1 MTKFSL
7 IQLNTGCDPKK
18 SFEVLKK
25 FIVKAASGGSKFI
38 CTPETTNIME
48 VRNSLLFKK
57 IYSEK
62 ELRKHY
68 NKWVYQDRKVL
79 RKKFKNDKM
88 GYKAAKNKARVDTG
102 QKFWRNLEIAISAI
116 DRKTSIPFLNL
127 LDRVGL
133 ANKSHIKVANLSIG
147 EKQRLAVARAFV
159 GDPKWV
165 FCDEPTSSLD
175 DKNANII
182 ANLIKE
188 ESMRCKASLVL
199 ITHDSRIQSLINFSQ
214 ILRLGEKL

>member
-1 MTKFSL
+1 M
-7 IQLNTGCDPKK
+7 
-18 SFEVLKK
+18 
-25 FIVKAASGGSKFI
+25 FI
-38 CTPETTNIME
+38 CEDVSFDI
-48 VRNSLLFKK
+48 
-57 IYSEK
+57 
-62 ELRKHY
+62 
-68 NKWVYQDRKVL
+68 D
-79 RKKFKNDKM
+79 
-88 GYKAAKNKARVDTG
+88 G
-102 QKFWRNLEIAISAI
+102 QKLFSNINFNLKPQKDLLITGPSGIGKTTLLSILCGIQKPTTGKITYNSTDLYNLPENKIDEYRGKNLGVVFQHFNLINTFTVKQNLEIAVNAI
-116 DRKTSIPFLNL
+116 DTKKSIPLFNL

-188 ESMRCKASLVL
+188 ESLRCKASLVL
-199 ITHDSRIQSLINFSQ
+199 ITHDSRIQSLIKFSK
-214 ILRLGEKL
+214 IIRLGEEL

>member
-1 MTKFSL
+1 MLKCENIEFDIDGQKLFSNINLNLKPQRDLL
-7 IQLNTGCDPKK
+7 ITGP
-18 SFEVLKK
+18 
-25 FIVKAASGGSKFI
+25 SGIGKTTLLSILCGIQKPTTGKI
-38 CTPETTNIME
+38 KYNCIDLYNLPET
-48 VRNSLLFKK
+48 K
-57 IYSEK
+57 IDEF
-62 ELRKHY
+62 RG
-68 NKWVYQDRKVL
+68 
-79 RKKFKNDKM
+79 KNLGVVFQNFNLINTFTVK
-88 GYKAAKNKARVDTG
+88 
-102 QKFWRNLEIAISAI
+102 QNLEIAVSAI
-116 DRKTSIPFLNL
+116 DTKTSIPFFNL

-188 ESMRCKASLVL
+188 ESLRCKASLVL
-199 ITHDSRIQSLINFSQ
+199 ITHDNRIQSLIKFSK
-214 ILRLGEKL
+214 ILKLGDEL